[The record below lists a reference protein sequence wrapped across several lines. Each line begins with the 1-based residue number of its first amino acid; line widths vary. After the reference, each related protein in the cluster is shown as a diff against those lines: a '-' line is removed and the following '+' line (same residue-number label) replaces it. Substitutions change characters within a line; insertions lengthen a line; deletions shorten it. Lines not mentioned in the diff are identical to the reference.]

1 MKKHSSVL
9 MLLAR
14 STIYRVLALL
24 VLLAVIERVLFGRAL
39 PYGQFGEDG
48 LKTCFS
54 ESYIVWAFGLY
65 FLLLTALLCT
75 TGCALGS
82 RTGDTLRRLRISEKA
97 VFLWQCGYNA
107 CCYLLFWAVQ
117 VGLALYFCRMYTQ
130 TVPDSVTNQTVFL
143 AFYRVPLLHSLLP
156 LAHISRWVRNFL
168 LLAGLSITAAGVPY
182 AQRRGEC
189 AAPVIALVSVAV
201 FQFVRDL
208 SESGSDVILSILS
221 IVTAAVTLIS
231 VLGKE
236 AAYDDV

>member
-75 TGCALGS
+75 TGCAFCS

-97 VFLWQCGYNA
+97 VFLWQCG
-107 CCYLLFWAVQ
+107 
-117 VGLALYFCRMYTQ
+117 
-130 TVPDSVTNQTVFL
+130 
-143 AFYRVPLLHSLLP
+143 
-156 LAHISRWVRNFL
+156 
-168 LLAGLSITAAGVPY
+168 
-182 AQRRGEC
+182 
-189 AAPVIALVSVAV
+189 
-201 FQFVRDL
+201 
-208 SESGSDVILSILS
+208 
-221 IVTAAVTLIS
+221 
-231 VLGKE
+231 
-236 AAYDDV
+236 

>member
-54 ESYIVWAFGLY
+54 ESYIAWAFGLY

-107 CCYLLFWAVQ
+107 C
-117 VGLALYFCRMYTQ
+117 
-130 TVPDSVTNQTVFL
+130 
-143 AFYRVPLLHSLLP
+143 
-156 LAHISRWVRNFL
+156 
-168 LLAGLSITAAGVPY
+168 
-182 AQRRGEC
+182 
-189 AAPVIALVSVAV
+189 
-201 FQFVRDL
+201 
-208 SESGSDVILSILS
+208 
-221 IVTAAVTLIS
+221 
-231 VLGKE
+231 
-236 AAYDDV
+236 